1 MTEAAYRL
9 EAADAIAALS
19 ADAAAGLTTIEAQ
32 ARLDKFGP
40 NELLSAP
47 PVPAW
52 RKFLAQFN
60 NPLVLLLL
68 GATVVSF
75 IVWLIE
81 RDSTLPFEALAILS
95 IVVLNSILGYAQEAR
110 AERAVAALKAM
121 AAAHATVLRDGQVK
135 DIPAA
140 EVVPGDILI
149 LEEGDTIAADARL
162 IDIVALQT
170 SESVLTGESLPVSK
184 SADAGPWAAR
194 RLE

>member
-9 EAADAIAALS
+9 EAADAIAAQG
-19 ADAAAGLTTIEAQ
+19 ANAAAGLTTNEAQ
-32 ARLDKFGP
+32 ARLAKYGP

-60 NPLVLLLL
+60 NPLVMLLL

-121 AAAHATVLRDGQVK
+121 AAAHATCLLYTSD
-135 DIPAA
+135 
-140 EVVPGDILI
+140 
-149 LEEGDTIAADARL
+149 AAD
-162 IDIVALQT
+162 
-170 SESVLTGESLPVSK
+170 E
-184 SADAGPWAAR
+184 
-194 RLE
+194 